1 LKTEYQKILVTILK
15 LNVMKK
21 GVENAI
27 DLSNFEKSPELAE
40 ISVSYKTKMRGF
52 VKISNSQDAFKI
64 LYPLFDINTIEF
76 KEEFLL
82 LLLNRANNILGWFK
96 LSSGG
101 TSGTVVDVK
110 IVFILALQTNASSI
124 ILCHNHPS
132 QNIKPSEADIRLT
145 KQIKEAG
152 NLLDI
157 KILDHLI
164 IASDGTYF
172 TFADEGLL

>member
-1 LKTEYQKILVTILK
+1 
-15 LNVMKK
+15 MKK

-27 DLSNFEKSPELAE
+27 DLGNFEKSPELAE
-40 ISVSYKTKMRGF
+40 IRVSYKSGLRNF
-52 VKISNSQDAFKI
+52 SKISNSKDSFNI
-64 LYPLFDINTIEF
+64 LFPLFDIDTIEF

-82 LLLNRANNILGWFK
+82 LLLNRANNLLGWFK

-110 IVFILALQTNASSI
+110 IVFMLALRTNASSL

-132 QNIKPSEADIRLT
+132 QNIQPSEADIRLT
-145 KQIKEAG
+145 KKIKEAG

-157 KILDHLI
+157 NILDHLI